1 MDDDLDTLLKR
12 FVASEVG
19 EAVAREN
26 VVLNRPLLLRRLSV
40 IDRLCEAPEW
50 NASKYIKFRAE
61 LLAYLAEG
69 RKLIGYTSAD
79 KRETKN

>member
-1 MDDDLDTLLKR
+1 
-12 FVASEVG
+12 
-19 EAVAREN
+19 
-26 VVLNRPLLLRRLSV
+26 LLRRLSA

-50 NASKYIKFRAE
+50 NESKYIKFRAE

-79 KRETKN
+79 KSGIRN